1 MEVALGMKP
10 EDVAEALH
18 ILNIWLGA
26 VDNGNIELREFQRA
40 EVVDRILS
48 TTIQVARLK
57 YWASTNL
64 GGPNVETLTLAQH
77 IQRTYAGFAPAVRQ
91 STAPPTAPRAM
102 RSTMATQ
109 DIVMGLSLPSSRG
122 GARKGTTEG

>member
-10 EDVAEALH
+10 EDVAEALR

-26 VDNGNIELREFQRA
+26 VDNGNIELREFQQA

-57 YWASTNL
+57 YW
-64 GGPNVETLTLAQH
+64 GP
-77 IQRTYAGFAPAVRQ
+77 RTSEG
-91 STAPPTAPRAM
+91 PTWRH
-102 RSTMATQ
+102 
-109 DIVMGLSLPSSRG
+109 
-122 GARKGTTEG
+122 